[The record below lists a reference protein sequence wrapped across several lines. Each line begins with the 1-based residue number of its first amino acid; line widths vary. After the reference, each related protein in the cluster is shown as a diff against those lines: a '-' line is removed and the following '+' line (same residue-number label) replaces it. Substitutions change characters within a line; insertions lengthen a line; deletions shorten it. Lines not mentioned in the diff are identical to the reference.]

1 MFGSF
6 EVVKD
11 HKTFKLIIVR
21 FERVFVDA
29 NYLGCCLGADQQIS
43 DLKKLC
49 RDSRPDDL
57 TSPLS
62 SSQYLLTN

>member
-11 HKTFKLIIVR
+11 HKIFKLIIVR

-29 NYLGCCLGADQQIS
+29 DYLGCCLGADQQIS
-43 DLKKLC
+43 DLKKLW

-57 TSPLS
+57 TFLS
-62 SSQYLLTN
+62 SSHHLLTN